1 MSEINP
7 KELRSAFGTFMTGVT
22 VVTTHSSSGASGVS
36 LEDGSECKSGNIG
49 FTANSFTSV
58 SLDPPL
64 LSVCL
69 AKTMSCCEVFE
80 NCSHFAINILAE
92 AQEDISNLFASYK
105 GDRFAKVDWVADDNG
120 SPLIDGATTS
130 FSCSNYQQIDAGDHM
145 ILIGKIEQFSSTGQ
159 EGLGYSNQGYFSLG
173 LERGAVEPP
182 KSMRAFKVGVIIESE
197 GGVLL
202 QDSTQGMQLPTIEV
216 ESRTGALGA
225 ISKYI
230 ESKGLDVE
238 FGPVYSIFDN
248 QQTGDYSVYFLA
260 NSANQQKTS
269 LGDYYDVESLVDLT
283 LPTQYMKD
291 MLNRYSLETKAGV
304 FGLYL
309 GDENDGD
316 VHKL

>member
-22 VVTTHSSSGASGVS
+22 VVTTHSSDV
-36 LEDGSECKSGNIG
+36 ENKESESGNIG

-69 AKTMSCCEVFE
+69 AKSMSCCSVFE

-105 GDRFAKVDWVADDNG
+105 GDRFTKVDWTADDNG
-120 SPLIDGATTS
+120 SPLIDGVTTS

-145 ILIGKIEQFSSTGQ
+145 ILIGKIDQFSSTGN

-202 QDSTQGMQLPTIEV
+202 QKSDVGMQFPSIEV
-216 ESRTGALGA
+216 ENRTGALGA

-269 LGDYYDVESLVDLT
+269 LGEYYDIESVADLT

-291 MLNRYSLETKAGV
+291 MLDRYSLETKAGV

-316 VHKL
+316 VHTI

>member
-22 VVTTHSSSGASGVS
+22 VVTTKSS
-36 LEDGSECKSGNIG
+36 DGEKVG

-69 AKTMSCCEVFE
+69 AKSMSCCAIFE
-80 NCSHFAINILAE
+80 NSSHFAINILAE

-105 GDRFAKVDWVADDNG
+105 GDRFAKVAWHEDEDG
-120 SPLIDGATTS
+120 SPIIDGVTTS
-130 FSCSNYQQIDAGDHM
+130 FSCSNYQQIDAGDHL
-145 ILIGKIEQFSSTGQ
+145 ILIGEINQFSSTGN

-202 QDSTQGMQLPTIEV
+202 QESDEGLKLPSIEV
-216 ESRTGALGA
+216 ENRTGALAA

-230 ESKGLDVE
+230 ESKAIDVE

-248 QQTGDYSVYFLA
+248 QRTGEYSVYFLA
-260 NSANQQKTS
+260 NSAKQQKSS
-269 LGDYYDVESLVDLT
+269 LGDFYDVESLAE
-283 LPTQYMKD
+283 LPMSSQSLKI
-291 MLNRYSLETKAGV
+291 MLDRYSLETKVGV

-316 VHKL
+316 VHPT